1 VYSSRLASNIV
12 LKYRGMQRSKFTRMH
27 IKFRIEKVGTAWE
40 KFLNQFAYKEC
51 IFYLQRKMRDKISKE
66 FDIQVTVSCNRSH
79 LGLSLRGTPF
89 LFPRLRFF
97 RIDISGLQAAQR
109 RRHSARRRPAGTKA
123 LRLYR
128 HHFHPRPRLAPCPS
142 IPVPVAGALYAWLCL
157 QHRLTSG
164 AAASHASRQ
173 GLMVRRL
180 LNPCACGARW
190 WSAGNPSLGSTPF
203 FSHDP
208 MLFILTFRGFE
219 LRSERCTAAGAGRQA
234 PRLYTSTATAPT
246 LTPPRPV
253 PVSAPVPVALYAW
266 SCVFSTVSRRPPPP
280 LTLLGRVLCYVIF

>member
-1 VYSSRLASNIV
+1 
-12 LKYRGMQRSKFTRMH
+12 MQRSKFTRMH

-203 FSHDP
+203 FFPRPHAFHFDIS
-208 MLFILTFRGFE
+208 G
-219 LRSERCTAAGAGRQA
+219 LRVAQRTLHCGRRRPAGAKALHLYRHRPHPHPA
-234 PRLYTSTATAPT
+234 PPCARLRPRPRRALRLVVRLQHR
-246 LTPPRPV
+246 LTPAAAASHAFGQGVMLCHLLNP
-253 PVSAPVPVALYAW
+253 
-266 SCVFSTVSRRPPPP
+266 CVCGAGWWPARS
-280 LTLLGRVLCYVIF
+280 